1 MTPHLLVVELQRL
14 LYLFV
19 RQTVLVVLRH
29 ETPACLGQFYGGT
42 LVVYW
47 FPASFMWLFPLID
60 VSTMADHQ
68 QQQYQPSSLYLIMAI
83 FLWPSV
89 HISTLLHWAL
99 HLGRLV
105 PVHTAFRIP
114 RPLASDW
121 VPLIMGQWER
131 LENRKRMIWG
141 YFWWDM
147 IQLGFVCL
155 FVCVVVFKPQ
165 PLLSISLTTITTHSN
180 FQKLLPLLGPP
191 CLNVVEGPSLALF
204 NFF

>member
-1 MTPHLLVVELQRL
+1 MTLHLLVVELQRL

-19 RQTVLVVLRH
+19 RQTDLVVLRH

-68 QQQYQPSSLYLIMAI
+68 QQQHQPSSLYLIMAI
-83 FLWPSV
+83 FLWTSV

-141 YFWWDM
+141 CVFLMRHDPA
-147 IQLGFVCL
+147 GFCL
-155 FVCVVVFKPQ
+155 FV
-165 PLLSISLTTITTHSN
+165 LLFLNHSLCWAS
-180 FQKLLPLLGPP
+180 LLQL
-191 CLNVVEGPSLALF
+191 
-204 NFF
+204 